1 MKSWVVTSSPL
12 EDVDCENVNHT
23 MLVQD
28 DGCLRKSVQLSLDE
42 LSLNSSEVVMTA
54 VGVGDGRWTSKEC

>member
-12 EDVDCENVNHT
+12 EDVDSETVNHT

-28 DGCLRKSVQLSLDE
+28 DGCLRKVCPAF
-42 LSLNSSEVVMTA
+42 V
-54 VGVGDGRWTSKEC
+54 